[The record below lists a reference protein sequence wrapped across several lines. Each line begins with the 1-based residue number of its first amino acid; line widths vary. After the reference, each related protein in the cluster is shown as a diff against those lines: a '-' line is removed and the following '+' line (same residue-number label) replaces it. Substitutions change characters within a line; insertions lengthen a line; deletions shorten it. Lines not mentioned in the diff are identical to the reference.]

1 MNIDLIMEYTLS
13 TNHPSISNSA
23 KYYAEKLYLEECPIM
38 KKVYFNTLIR
48 LLDGKLET
56 SQSIQRV
63 HPPDDNG

>member
-1 MNIDLIMEYTLS
+1 MEYSLS
-13 TNHPSISNSA
+13 TKNPSISNSA

-63 HPPDDNG
+63 HTPDDNG